1 MTGWPRFLKG
11 RHNPSLMP
19 LDDALEALGDNGDM
33 GRRTAEVPIANIVGS
48 AGRATDFNHEL
59 RLVNKALQDRWNRL
73 YRAMESGFEPPA
85 VHLVQLGELY
95 FIIDGHHRVSV
106 ARALGR
112 LVIAARVHRICT
124 IAYAKSC
131 LRVAHL
137 PTKAA
142 ERGFLERV
150 PLPSEIR
157 EGLWLD
163 EPAQWTRL
171 ADAAEAWGLRRSLE
185 RGHAL
190 PRDALAATWWTEE
203 VEPLVARLRAAGIG
217 MDLRDVQLY
226 VTALAVRDR
235 LGASSWPAD
244 IVERLPTADEA
255 VAALR

>member
-1 MTGWPRFLKG
+1 
-11 RHNPSLMP
+11 MP

-95 FIIDGHHRVSV
+95 FVKDGHHRVSV
-106 ARALGR
+106 ARHLDR
-112 LVIAARVHRICT
+112 HVIAARVERICT
-124 IAYAKSC
+124 IVYARCC

-142 ERGFLERV
+142 ERRFLERV
-150 PLPSEIR
+150 PLPEEVR
-157 EGLWLD
+157 AQLWLD
-163 EPAQWTRL
+163 EPAQWARL
-171 ADAAEAWGLRRSLE
+171 ADTAEAWGLRRALE
-185 RGHAL
+185 HDQSPDRCE
-190 PRDALAATWWTEE
+190 LAKAWWAEE
-203 VEPLVARLRAAGIG
+203 VEPVVARLRGAGFG
-217 MDLRDVQLY
+217 VDLADVQLY

-235 LGASSWPAD
+235 LGRTTWSDEVIEQLRVEPHPA
-244 IVERLPTADEA
+244 
-255 VAALR
+255 